1 MLAFSHPSSF
11 PPFGAQGLPLS
22 LKDFF
27 ATAKCSDKFAYR
39 RLCGNLVKNF
49 GVLKTSVKQPQEQS
63 KTLRLGLLMQ
73 GAGFGVPCLAQG
85 AEFSGAVACQTFLP

>member
-1 MLAFSHPSSF
+1 MQRQICLQTTLRKP
-11 PPFGAQGLPLS
+11 
-22 LKDFF
+22 
-27 ATAKCSDKFAYR
+27 
-39 RLCGNLVKNF
+39 VENF